1 MVVLA
6 QATELC
12 AQAADA
18 ADLLYMVGSFYYYAG
33 EWKALEVEEL
43 STATSSERALYA
55 ITATKLSN
63 R

>member
-1 MVVLA
+1 
-6 QATELC
+6 
-12 AQAADA
+12 
-18 ADLLYMVGSFYYYAG
+18 MVGSFYYYAG